1 MSERPFQVG
10 DWVRHPEFGDGLILE
25 AKGAGEAASVVVSFP
40 DNTRRR
46 LMVKFANLSRLEPPA
61 GQGKLGQEEVSK
73 PRGRSPR
80 KRAGG

>member
-61 GQGKLGQEEVSK
+61 GQAKLGQEESK